1 MYAATFGTPVP
12 LLYALAAH
20 LCLGLG
26 DQGLFSDLCH
36 RDSLSYA
43 VIHVLKILGFQFL
56 RIRSLFHMV
65 FLASAACML
74 FHELLLIE

>member
-1 MYAATFGTPVP
+1 MPPPSAPQCLSCT
-12 LLYALAAH
+12 LLQPICVWDLVTR
-20 LCLGLG
+20 
-26 DQGLFSDLCH
+26 GLFSDLCH